1 MRGLR
6 EFFRNPSGR
15 NRVLGGVGVV
25 VAFVL
30 VVALAFVG
38 IQGVMGHAFANAP
51 RYVLSEAYTQYVSP
65 GSPSAIENFSV

>member
-38 IQGVMGHAFANAP
+38 IQGVMGHAFANALICEDK
-51 RYVLSEAYTQYVSP
+51 YGFAESCIL
-65 GSPSAIENFSV
+65 